1 MQVKFQPINLYHRR
15 EMCPLQDLDS
25 GQNDQL
31 ERVLFRKVKSESST
45 NAREMFPVGP
55 RFLRLAPSRNTSNP
69 PARRTATQRPS
80 LGLGFRPI
88 MAFSSDEWCLVST
101 PVVCGLLL
109 LRAARGRLGDAWGT
123 TRMEGGGVKAG
134 CAHARR

>member
-1 MQVKFQPINLYHRR
+1 MQVKFQPINMYQRR

-31 ERVLFRKVKSESST
+31 ESVLFRKVKSESST

-69 PARRTATQRPS
+69 ATARNGPRSDSGFGRSWRFPVMSGVWSRP
-80 LGLGFRPI
+80 R
-88 MAFSSDEWCLVST
+88 WCADFFCSVRRADGWET
-101 PVVCGLLL
+101 PGGRRGWRV
-109 LRAARGRLGDAWGT
+109 AASKRGALTHA
-123 TRMEGGGVKAG
+123 VKY
-134 CAHARR
+134 